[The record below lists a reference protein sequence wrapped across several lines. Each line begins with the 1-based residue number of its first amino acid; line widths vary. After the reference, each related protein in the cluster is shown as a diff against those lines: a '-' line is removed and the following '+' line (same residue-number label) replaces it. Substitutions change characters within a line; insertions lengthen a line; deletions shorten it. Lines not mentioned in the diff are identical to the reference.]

1 MPDPYPNELRHR
13 LIESIEAGESV
24 LSAAN
29 RFHVS
34 QVYAYRI
41 WARYRKTGSKDRRPQ
56 SHHGPIGSI
65 TERLKKKIVLTI
77 QKRPQTTI
85 PEIQAMLQCHGV
97 KLGHTRVHQILEK
110 LGCTGANRKAM
121 LASANANSHGTK
133 PIRKKQRVRVAERKP
148 RLR

>member
-85 PEIQAMLQCHGV
+85 VQIQSMLRRHNV
-97 KLGHTRVHQILEK
+97 TLGFTRVQQIMVT
-110 LGCTGANRKAM
+110 LGCTGAKRRAM
-121 LASANANSHGTK
+121 LASANANSHRTK